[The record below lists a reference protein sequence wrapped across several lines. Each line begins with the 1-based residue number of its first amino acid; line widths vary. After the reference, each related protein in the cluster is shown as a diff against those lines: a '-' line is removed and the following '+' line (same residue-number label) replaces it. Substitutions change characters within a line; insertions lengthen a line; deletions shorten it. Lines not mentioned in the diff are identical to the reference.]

1 MRVEVNQGEIGK
13 ALSEGSQDWIGNR
26 VIATEANRT
35 LSLVEQYSD
44 HAFDR
49 DECAIR

>member
-1 MRVEVNQGEIGK
+1 MGVEVNQGEIGK
-13 ALSEGSQDWIGNR
+13 AFSEGSQDWIGNR

-44 HAFDR
+44 GAFDR